1 MRALVSQEWIQ
12 VRGLTRS
19 KDSLAKKDASGGDRL
34 AKMQDYFHDASVPQ
48 PGIHDKATN
57 PGTSNTNLAAA
68 YLAAGYL
75 AVRHA

>member
-1 MRALVSQEWIQ
+1 M
-12 VRGLTRS
+12 RGLTRS
-19 KDSLAKKDASGGDRL
+19 KGSLAKTPVEEI

-57 PGTSNTNLAAA
+57 PGTSNTNLAAV
-68 YLAAGYL
+68 YLAVEYL